1 MSAKLHLYSLI
12 CQKMDGLIA
21 ASVQH
26 SYFCSFFV
34 PPLFFLCRKFDT
46 MALSSS
52 PCCFSPRHLLLPSS
66 LTVLPRSLPSSL
78 SLSLCSSSRYF
89 VENNILSS
97 DAKEHPGAIVNDTLL
112 VRSNHI
118 TLVTLY
124 EDRDNAAPCQLNSV
138 CCDFEAGSPQLLY
151 VLNSGNVCPA

>member
-1 MSAKLHLYSLI
+1 
-12 CQKMDGLIA
+12 
-21 ASVQH
+21 
-26 SYFCSFFV
+26 
-34 PPLFFLCRKFDT
+34 

-124 EDRDNAAPCQLNSV
+124 EGRDNAAPCQLNSV
-138 CCDFEAGSPQLLY
+138 CCDFEAGVAGPRPETGVFLY
-151 VLNSGNVCPA
+151 CTRVVCQALDTQGDLVWCLRLPRYQSD